1 MWWLKTCYLFPLN
14 SFPYIL
20 PLPSSSPFVLPLRSL
35 PSFSSSFPPLSSP
48 FFLRYN
54 ASSGNICVYGFN
66 DGLPSLVERIITAL
80 DPLND
85 NPLCILNDPLLQRR
99 FPQIMER
106 RLRSKRN
113 FTKVNRL
120 IVPLW
125 ETINGRLALSPL
137 FRSVLFLLLP
147 CLSLT

>member
-1 MWWLKTCYLFPLN
+1 MQVLFSVCGGLKLVIFSSQSLSLY
-14 SFPYIL
+14 
-20 PLPSSSPFVLPLRSL
+20 SSSPFVLPLC
-35 PSFSSSFPPLSSP
+35 PPPLSSP
-48 FFLRYN
+48 FVLFFFPPPSSPFVLRYSV
-54 ASSGNICVYGFN
+54 SSGNICVYGFN

-120 IVPLW
+120 IIP
-125 ETINGRLALSPL
+125 
-137 FRSVLFLLLP
+137 SVDMYRFVIP
-147 CLSLT
+147 STDG